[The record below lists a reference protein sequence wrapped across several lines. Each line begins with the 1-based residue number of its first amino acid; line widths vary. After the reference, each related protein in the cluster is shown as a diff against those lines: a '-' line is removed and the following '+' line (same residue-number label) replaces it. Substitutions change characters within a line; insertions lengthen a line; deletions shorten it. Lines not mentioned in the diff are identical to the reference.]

1 MQALG
6 LIETRGTLAAI
17 EAADAMMKAA
27 DVSLLQKVRI
37 GGGLVTIAVTGDVAE
52 VKASVVAGCA
62 SVERLS
68 QSSLYGSHVIP
79 RPHEEVESLFRPE
92 PPNKKGHR
100 DCETKPE
107 TEEARVEETENT
119 ESEVPT
125 IEEADLEES
134 VANQPEEAERIN
146 AATQPGETVN
156 EPEPESTAAAEP
168 EEIMADGSEAVRSQD
183 GETEMEETAVGENA
197 CFGEKLTKEFLETV
211 IQEQGKRKAM
221 ELLEAQ
227 KVTELRALARE
238 LKGFRISGRR
248 ISKANKHQLMEELRY
263 YFNRPET
270 ETEQ

>member
-1 MQALG
+1 MSQN
-6 LIETRGTLAAI
+6 RNP
-17 EAADAMMKAA
+17 
-27 DVSLLQKVRI
+27 
-37 GGGLVTIAVTGDVAE
+37 
-52 VKASVVAGCA
+52 
-62 SVERLS
+62 RL
-68 QSSLYGSHVIP
+68 
-79 RPHEEVESLFRPE
+79 R
-92 PPNKKGHR
+92 
-100 DCETKPE
+100 
-107 TEEARVEETENT
+107 
-119 ESEVPT
+119 
-125 IEEADLEES
+125 
-134 VANQPEEAERIN
+134 
-146 AATQPGETVN
+146 
-156 EPEPESTAAAEP
+156 AEP